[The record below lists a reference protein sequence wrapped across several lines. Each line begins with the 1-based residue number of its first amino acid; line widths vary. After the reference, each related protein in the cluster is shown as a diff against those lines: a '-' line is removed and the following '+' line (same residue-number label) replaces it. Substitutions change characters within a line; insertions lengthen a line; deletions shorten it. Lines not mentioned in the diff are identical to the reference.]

1 MWQKH
6 FSFLT
11 LSSSAA
17 LRRSWLFTNML
28 TCSSNSWA
36 SYCETGL
43 SLRPSSLSFQ
53 SSEVRHP
60 ARLFSGKYW
69 PLDPGSVQS
78 CDFSFINPSS
88 RLGVSTLGGAR
99 GKRCGLENWVSG
111 GDTVGSPATFSP
123 SLMLCR
129 GNFAWLTWDN
139 RWGCV
144 GEGSSDWGEPSRGI
158 KDACLG
164 FEFLVLTDCSS
175 VCCELLLDRD
185 LVVTQQLSPSW
196 DWDLGLVPGLGS
208 SVVLIWFKMLDW
220 RLLWARP
227 NVALT
232 SWRVILAWWA
242 LPDFKNTLFTDKSS
256 NSSLSSIKESF
267 LLVPLW
273 FSLESRELEV
283 SLVEERVCATFFAFV
298 TFILEELLGLVSE
311 DKKAGWAL
319 SFTNSVSGL
328 VLVCVWGSA
337 TKGAEPEGR
346 SCVAGTCLDFAASIK
361 ARRLF
366 FLGVEA
372 AGGRDGD
379 CDWAE
384 TGGMVAVLIC
394 LDSCCFFFLV
404 AGGGDSELRD
414 NEGGVPALCEG
425 VCGDDDTAGFFL
437 LFFAATDTTC
447 MDAAPSGDDDVWFTV
462 TSCLVGGV
470 LELAAALQCG
480 RWVFSLL

>member
-1 MWQKH
+1 MGELPWNR
-6 FSFLT
+6 FIA
-11 LSSSAA
+11 AA
-17 LRRSWLFTNML
+17 LVLII
-28 TCSSNSWA
+28 
-36 SYCETGL
+36 
-43 SLRPSSLSFQ
+43 Q

-60 ARLFSGKYW
+60 ALLFSGKYW
-69 PLDPGSVQS
+69 PLDPGSAPS
-78 CDFSFINPSS
+78 CDRSFINPSS
-88 RLGVSTLGGAR
+88 RLGLSSLGGEVCGAR
-99 GKRCGLENWVSG
+99 RKRCGLENWVGG

-123 SLMLCR
+123 SLMLCG

-139 RWGCV
+139 RWGRV
-144 GEGSSDWGEPSRGI
+144 EEGSSDWGEPSRGI
-158 KDACLG
+158 KDVCLG
-164 FEFLVLTDCSS
+164 FEFFVLTDCSS

-185 LVVTQQLSPSW
+185 LVVTTQLSPSW
-196 DWDLGLVPGLGS
+196 DWDLRLEPGLSS

-256 NSSLSSIKESF
+256 NSSLSSTRRSF
-267 LLVPLW
+267 LLALLW

-298 TFILEELLGLVSE
+298 ALILEALLGLVCE

-346 SCVAGTCLDFAASIK
+346 SSVAGTCLDVAASIK

-366 FLGVEA
+366 FLGLET
-372 AGGRDGD
+372 AGGRDGE
-379 CDWAE
+379 CDWVE

-404 AGGGDSELRD
+404 DGGGDSELRD

-425 VCGDDDTAGFFL
+425 VSGDDDTADFFL
-437 LFFAATDTTC
+437 FFFAGTDTVC
-447 MDAAPSGDDDVWFTV
+447 VDGAPSGDEDVWFTV

-480 RWVFSLL
+480 RWDFSLL